1 MSSKMKLSSTTIGYS
16 LLTLL
21 VLAGGVYWGLQL
33 FLQPAKADFL
43 PGQTTSA
50 HHQIELACGTCHQ
63 SAFGGGDILQTA
75 CTGCHGAELKIAHDS
90 HPKTKFTD
98 PRNADRLEVLDG
110 RFCASCHRE
119 HQPELTRPMAV
130 TMPVDYCEGCHAEV
144 AEERPSHAGMAFDTC
159 ASAGC
164 HNYHDNRA
172 LYEDFLLAHANEPDI
187 QPNPV
192 LAAMQHYVT
201 APTKLEPSAIPSPDY
216 PDQSPVVDRAVHEWR
231 NSAHASGDVN
241 CSGCHGKG
249 SIADVHPQ
257 PDALV
262 CIDCHK
268 PQAKGF
274 LRGKHGMRLA
284 INKDNAKSF
293 PLQQNLTPLMQ
304 PENRMLSPM
313 TPGQSLDLPFKAN
326 AHDSELTCNSCHKPH
341 QYRLQQAAVESC
353 MGCHDDQHTQNYL
366 ASPHY
371 ALVLREQ
378 AGELPKG
385 SGVTCAT
392 CHMPKLEDEAEPG
405 KFFTEHNQNDN
416 LRPNEKM
423 IRSVCLDCH
432 GTQFALDSLADP
444 ELIQRNFKG
453 RSTVHID
460 SIQMSVRRERKE

>member
-1 MSSKMKLSSTTIGYS
+1 MSSTKKFSTSTIGYS
-16 LLTLL
+16 LLTI
-21 VLAGGVYWGLQL
+21 VVVAAGVYWGWQL
-33 FLQPAKADFL
+33 FMQPAKADFL
-43 PGQTTSA
+43 PGKTTSA

-63 SAFGGGDILQTA
+63 SAFGGGEILQNA
-75 CTGCHGAELKIAHDS
+75 CTGCHAAELKTAHDS

-98 PRNADRLEVLDG
+98 PRNADRIEVLDG

-119 HQPELTRPMAV
+119 HQPEITRPMAV
-130 TMPVDYCEGCHAEV
+130 TMPEDYCIGCHAEV
-144 AEERPSHAGMAFDTC
+144 AEERPSHEGMAFDTC

-172 LYEDFLLAHANEPDI
+172 LYEDFLLAHADEPDI
-187 QPNPV
+187 NGNAV
-192 LAAMQHYVT
+192 IRAMQNYVMH
-201 APTKLEPSAIPSPDY
+201 EPVTVKIPEPDY
-216 PDQSPVVDRAVHEWR
+216 PEQSPVADRAVQEWSI
-231 NSAHASGDVN
+231 SAHASGDVN

-249 SIADVHPQ
+249 SLAEVHPQ
-257 PDALV
+257 PDAMV

-284 INKDNAKSF
+284 VHVENEKSF
-293 PLQQNLTPLMQ
+293 PLQQNLQALMQ

-313 TPGQSLDLPFKAN
+313 TPAQSHELPFKKDAQ
-326 AHDSELTCNSCHKPH
+326 HRELTCNSCHQPH
-341 QYRLQQAAVESC
+341 QYRLQHAAVESC
-353 MGCHDDQHTQNYL
+353 MSCHDDQHTRNYL

-392 CHMPKLEDEAEPG
+392 CHMPKVEDEHETG

-453 RSTVHID
+453 RSAIHID
-460 SIQMSVRRERKE
+460 SIQMAVQRERKE